1 MADEFSYCIQFHDEN
16 GEQFYLKSLINEQ
29 KNTISIDLSNL
40 KQSWTGTRK
49 SFISHI
55 LTYFLLSS
63 QRTTSTKISKEV
75 PIRNQ

>member
-1 MADEFSYCIQFHDEN
+1 MADEFSYCIKFDDEN

-49 SFISHI
+49 TFISR
-55 LTYFLLSS
+55 LSTYFLFSS
-63 QRTTSTKISKEV
+63 QRRTSPKISKEIS
-75 PIRNQ
+75 IRNQ